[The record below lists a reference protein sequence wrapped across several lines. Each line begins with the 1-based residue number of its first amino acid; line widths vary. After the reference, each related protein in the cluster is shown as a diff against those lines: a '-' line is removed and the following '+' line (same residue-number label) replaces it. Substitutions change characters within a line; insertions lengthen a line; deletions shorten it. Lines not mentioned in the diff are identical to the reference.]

1 MKRRLRGFAGS
12 LERADLGLLVSVG
25 VLLLLGVIV
34 VYGAGSYNRQ
44 ALHSPLGQHYIVA
57 KHLFMIGVGFVMMF
71 VLMNVDYRWFRHKWL
86 NWGGLVACY
95 VLVFL
100 TLVTSRTDAAGNDA
114 INRWVTIGG
123 FTFQPVEMAKLAM
136 IFFMAER
143 LSSRGRGRGLT
154 PKELAIALAAGP
166 GLLLVLLVNQPNFGN
181 AMVTA
186 GVTLV
191 ILFVSGASDRWLG
204 RFLLALP
211 VAAGVGYWF
220 VPKIRNRLHG
230 MIDGL
235 TGGTFGYQVDQS
247 LIGLGAGGWS
257 GLGVGQSHNKFA
269 FLPESHTDFAFSLL
283 GEEWGLVG
291 TLTVV
296 AMLILFAWRGFG
308 IAARAADPFGR
319 LIAAGLTTG
328 IAIYGV
334 ANIAMVTGVFPVV
347 GVPLPF
353 VSFGG
358 TAMIAALASVG
369 ILLNIERGSRSYH
382 VWKRRWDRSGTT

>member
-1 MKRRLRGFAGS
+1 MKRQLRGFAGS
-12 LERADLGLLVSVG
+12 LERADLGLLVSVF
-25 VLLLLGVIV
+25 VLLVLGILV
-34 VYGAGSYNRQ
+34 VYGAGSYNRY
-44 ALHSPLGQHYIVA
+44 ALQSPLGHYYIIA
-57 KHLFMIGVGFVMMF
+57 RHLFMIGVGCA
-71 VLMNVDYRWFRHKWL
+71 LMLVTMHLDYRWLRHRWL
-86 NWGGLVACY
+86 NWGGLVAAY
-95 VLVFL
+95 GLVVL
-100 TLVTSRTDAAGNDA
+100 TLLTSRYTADGSEA

-123 FTFQPVEMAKLAM
+123 FSFQPVEMAKLAM

-143 LSSRGRGRGLT
+143 LASRGGDRKLT
-154 PKELAIALAAGP
+154 PKQLGIALACGP
-166 GLLLVLLVNQPNFGN
+166 GLLVLLLVQQPNFGN
-181 AMVTA
+181 AMVTL

-191 ILFVSGASDRWLG
+191 LIYVSGVSDRWLL
-204 RFLLALP
+204 RILLALP
-211 VAAGVGYWF
+211 VLVGLAYLF
-220 VPKIRNRLHG
+220 VTKIRTRLNGVVHG
-230 MIDGL
+230 IFEGE
-235 TGGTFGYQVDQS
+235 FVYQVDQS
-247 LIGLGAGGWS
+247 LIGLGAAGWK

-283 GEEWGLVG
+283 GEEMGMLGTVLVI
-291 TLTVV
+291 

-319 LIAAGLTTG
+319 LVAAGLTTG

-334 ANIAMVTGVFPVV
+334 ANIAMVTGIFPVV

-353 VSFGG
+353 VSYGG

>member
-1 MKRRLRGFAGS
+1 VKRRLRGFAGS

-44 ALHSPLGQHYIVA
+44 AMHSPLGQHYIVA

-86 NWGGLVACY
+86 NWGGLAVCY
-95 VLVFL
+95 ALVFL
-100 TLVTSRTDAAGNDA
+100 TLMTARTDAAGNAA
-114 INRWVTIGG
+114 INRWVTVGG

-143 LSSRGRGRGLT
+143 LSSRGQGRGLT

-166 GLLLVLLVNQPNFGN
+166 GLLLILLVNQPNFGN

-191 ILFVSGASDRWLG
+191 ILFVSGTSDRWLG
-204 RFLLALP
+204 RFMLAVP
-211 VAAGVGYWF
+211 FAAGVAYWF

-235 TGGTFGYQVDQS
+235 SGGTFGYQVDQS

-296 AMLILFAWRGFG
+296 AMLILFAWRGYG